1 MFVPNATLA
10 RIIRSV
16 VADPSPRQVAK
27 IRALPATGLVG
38 TAAYAYYV
46 RKAGNNRPT
55 GSRASALA
63 DDTTS
68 GLVRL
73 RFADA
78 ETIVRTMIAAA
89 AADADPEDRD
99 NRRVLRHLRE
109 AGATPAEYA
118 YAEAEARHPAS
129 ADDLAK
135 DVADQ
140 ETAMEL
146 YAAALLA
153 TEGTTPPARRF
164 LAQLAQALDLPF
176 DFLSELH
183 ASWGDMVPTLATPA
197 EPSPVQG

>member
-16 VADPSPRQVAK
+16 VANPSPRQVAK
-27 IRALPATGLVG
+27 IRTLPATGLIG
-38 TAAYAYYV
+38 TAAYAYYA
-46 RKAGNNRPT
+46 RKSANRAE
-55 GSRASALA
+55 GRRLSALA

-73 RFADA
+73 RFTDA

-89 AADADPEDRD
+89 ATDAEAEDSD
-99 NRRVLRHLRE
+99 HRRILRYLRE
-109 AGATPAEYA
+109 AGATPAEYG

-129 ADDLAK
+129 AEELAK
-135 DVADQ
+135 DIADQ

-164 LAQLAQALDLPF
+164 LAQLAHALDLPF

-183 ASWGDMVPTLATPA
+183 ASWGETVPTLATPA
-197 EPSPVQG
+197 EPTPVQR